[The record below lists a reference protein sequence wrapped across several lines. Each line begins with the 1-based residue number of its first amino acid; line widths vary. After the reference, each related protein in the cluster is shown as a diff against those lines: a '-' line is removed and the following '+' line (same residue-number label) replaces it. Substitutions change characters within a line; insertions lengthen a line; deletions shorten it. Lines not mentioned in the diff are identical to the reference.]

1 MHRVLHGLVALLFLA
16 VALHAAPVAAAAP
29 AATSASV
36 LFGAAPKAQAAQD
49 AKSPGTGD
57 KVQQAI
63 SACDI
68 RHPAA
73 CAEDVMD
80 VVNGALV
87 TLLRKI
93 PLFILAILVLL
104 VASWVSRFIGN
115 RLHIVRVRSQ
125 NPYMAGLVR
134 MIVRTAIM
142 LVGTLIAL
150 DLVGLTTVVGAVL
163 GSAGVVGLVL
173 GFAFRDIAEN
183 YIAGILLSV
192 RRPFE
197 PGDAVSIDNRE
208 GKVISVNSRATV
220 LMTFD
225 GNHLQLPNSLVFKSV
240 VLNYSRNPQR
250 RFEFTMWID
259 GTQSIRKSQTLAME
273 TLAGVEGVLE
283 DPAPSWTVV
292 ENGTSGIQLK
302 FFGWVDQRASDLAK
316 VRSES
321 IRRVKAAFAQA
332 GIEGPRTVYHVLT
345 TPAPQP
351 ADAASE
357 PVYNGD
363 VDTSV
368 NRDIDDQLAEAFAV
382 EGAKQTNLLKAP
394 PTP

>member
-1 MHRVLHGLVALLFLA
+1 MPHALHRLLALLLLA
-16 VALHAAPVAAAAP
+16 FALAAAP
-29 AATSASV
+29 ASATAPAAGSTAAAV
-36 LFGAAPKAQAAQD
+36 VFGAPAKAQAAPAAKPD
-49 AKSPGTGD
+49 AAGG

-68 RHPAA
+68 RRPAA
-73 CAEDVMD
+73 CAEDLMD
-80 VVNGALV
+80 VANTALV
-87 TLLRKI
+87 SLLRKI
-93 PLFILAILVLL
+93 PLLILAILVLV
-104 VASWVSRFIGN
+104 VANWISRFVGN
-115 RLHIVRVRSQ
+115 RLHLIRVRSQ

-142 LVGTLIAL
+142 LVGILIAL
-150 DLVGLTTVVGAVL
+150 ELFGVTTVVGAVL
-163 GSAGVVGLVL
+163 GSAGVAGLVL

-250 RFEFTMWID
+250 RFEFSVWID
-259 GTQSIRKSQTLAME
+259 STQSIRRSQALAME
-273 TLAGVEGVLE
+273 TVAGVEGVLE

-292 ENGTSGIQLK
+292 ENGPSGIQLK
-302 FFGWVDQRASDLAK
+302 FHGWVDQRASDLGK
-316 VRSES
+316 VRSEA
-321 IRRVKAAFAQA
+321 IRRVKAAFGHA
-332 GIEGPRTVYHVLT
+332 GIEAPRTVYHVLT

-351 ADAASE
+351 ADEASE
-357 PVYNGD
+357 PVHNGH

-368 NRDIDDQLAEAFAV
+368 NREIDDQLAEARAV
-382 EGAKQTNLLKAP
+382 EGARQANMLEKKT
-394 PTP
+394 

>member
-1 MHRVLHGLVALLFLA
+1 MPHVLHRFTALLLLA
-16 VALHAAPVAAAAP
+16 LALCATTAHATAPAAGRVATAVLFGTPAKVQAAP
-29 AATSASV
+29 ATKPD
-36 LFGAAPKAQAAQD
+36 GA
-49 AKSPGTGD
+49 GG

-68 RHPAA
+68 RRPAA
-73 CAEDVMD
+73 CAEDVIG

-93 PLFILAILVLL
+93 PLLILAILVLV
-104 VASWVSRFIGN
+104 VANWVSRFVGN
-115 RLHIVRVRSQ
+115 RLHLIRVRSQ

-134 MIVRTAIM
+134 MVVRTAIM
-142 LVGTLIAL
+142 LVGILIAL

-163 GSAGVVGLVL
+163 GSAGVAGLVL

-197 PGDAVSIDNRE
+197 PGDSVSIDNRE

-250 RFEFTMWID
+250 RFEFAVWID
-259 GTQSIRKSQTLAME
+259 ATQSIRRSQALAME
-273 TLAGVEGVLE
+273 TVAGIEGVLE
-283 DPAPSWTVV
+283 DPAPSWAVV
-292 ENGTSGIQLK
+292 ENGPSGIQLK
-302 FFGWVDQRASDLAK
+302 FYGWVDQRASDLGK
-316 VRSES
+316 VRSEA
-321 IRRVKAAFAQA
+321 IRRVKAAFGHA
-332 GIEGPRTVYHVLT
+332 GIEAPRTVYHVLT

-351 ADAASE
+351 ADDASE
-357 PVYNGD
+357 PVHNGH

-368 NRDIDDQLAEAFAV
+368 NRDIDDQLAEARAV
-382 EGAKQTNLLKAP
+382 EGAKQANLLEKKP
-394 PTP
+394 